1 MTACKILA
9 ELPQEAHRCASQR
22 RDIMLWEYLSFT
34 EITTALQSCGSQT
47 WDSHSISSNQLGS
60 LAEWDK
66 YAVSRLTQLQRVV
79 YFWSESFSLISF
91 FFLMGGLLR
100 FHSSPLKHTP
110 PSWNLEA
117 PTPRYLGLG
126 LSPRHIR
133 SAFLVHIHGGQNKR
147 RLHAWG
153 AGSQMLMLDYTTA
166 KPSDGIFRKPWDTT
180 HFSQEQE
187 L

>member
-79 YFWSESFSLISF
+79 YFQSESFSLISF
-91 FFLMGGLLR
+91 FSLWEGCYGFIVLHWNKPYLPETWKLPPLGTSGWDFPHNTSVQPSLCTSTEAKIRGGYMLGVLD
-100 FHSSPLKHTP
+100 
-110 PSWNLEA
+110 
-117 PTPRYLGLG
+117 PRC
-126 LSPRHIR
+126 
-133 SAFLVHIHGGQNKR
+133 
-147 RLHAWG
+147 
-153 AGSQMLMLDYTTA
+153 
-166 KPSDGIFRKPWDTT
+166 
-180 HFSQEQE
+180 
-187 L
+187 